1 MSKQERPAA
10 SEVRA
15 IMDSAV
21 DAIVTAD
28 GRGVIRSFNR
38 AAERLFGFSKQEAV
52 GRPISLLMPAP
63 DRSRHQQCIE
73 RYLAIGDAYIIGIG
87 RDLLLQPA

>member
-1 MSKQERPAA
+1 MSKQQRPDA

-28 GRGVIRSFNR
+28 ERGVIRSFNR

-52 GRPISLLMPAP
+52 GQPISLLMLALIRAVADLQCTYRDPVSGLP
-63 DRSRHQQCIE
+63 VPRHVFP
-73 RYLAIGDAYIIGIG
+73 RA
-87 RDLLLQPA
+87 